1 MASNKNMSSLMKE
14 YRQLAKQA
22 DQRLVRLEK
31 LSDKKGFENVLEH
44 AYSRAMKS
52 IEKWSGSG
60 ASRFN
65 RKPPATEAGLRS
77 KISDIKRFLGMS
89 SSSKAKIKR
98 NYMKRADK
106 INEQYGTDIT
116 WEDLDDLFESEQ
128 WEKLA
133 KEYGSK
139 TAMKVIGQIQDNKD
153 YIKNKLESGKK
164 VNFNLKNKKVGQA
177 VEETIAKYGIDVIDM
192 F

>member
-22 DQRLVRLEK
+22 DQRLVRLEQ
-31 LSDKKGFENVLEH
+31 LTDKKGFERILEH
-44 AYSRAMKS
+44 AYARAMKS
-52 IEKWSGSG
+52 IEHWTPG
-60 ASRFN
+60 AKRFN
-65 RKPPATEAGLRS
+65 RKPPTTEEGLRS
-77 KISDIKRFLGMS
+77 KISDIKRFLGMK
-89 SSSKAKIKR
+89 SSSKAKIKK
-98 NYMKRADK
+98 NYIERAEK
-106 INEQYGTDIT
+106 INEDYGTNIT

-139 TAMKVIGQIQDNKD
+139 TAAKVVGQIQDNKD
-153 YIKNKLESGKK
+153 YIKKKLESGEKAA
-164 VNFNLKNKKVGQA
+164 FNLKNKKVGKA
-177 VEETIAKYGIDVIDM
+177 VEKTISKYGIDVVDM